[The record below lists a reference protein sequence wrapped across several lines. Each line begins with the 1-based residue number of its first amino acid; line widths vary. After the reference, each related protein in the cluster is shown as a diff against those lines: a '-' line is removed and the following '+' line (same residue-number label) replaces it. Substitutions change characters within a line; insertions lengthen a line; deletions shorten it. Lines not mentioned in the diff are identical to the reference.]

1 LWQEEP
7 NQNHQIH
14 KKHSDMIIGLD
25 AFNISSGGGITHLKN
40 ILEFSDPSSQNFTK
54 IILWGSTETL
64 NKIPDKDWIEKK
76 THPLLNKSGFH
87 RIFWHIF
94 KSKNSAN
101 YYSCDV
107 IYTPGGINLSGF
119 DPSITMSR
127 NMLPFEWLELK
138 RYSTSKT
145 FLRLFFLKYLQLQSF
160 KRASGLIFLTKY
172 AENIIKKNTNL
183 INDVKKKIVN
193 IPHGV
198 SSHFFKSPKLIDKNK
213 FINGAPCNILY
224 VSGIELHKHQW
235 NVIEAVA
242 NARARG
248 YLINLYLVGPQGHGS
263 KLLYSAI
270 KKYDPKLEFVR
281 YKGEVNHNNLNAIYE
296 DCDISLF
303 ASSCENMPNI
313 LLESMAS
320 GLPILSS
327 NMGPMPEILGENGIY
342 FNPLSVDEIE
352 NAIVK
357 SIESIDLMFEL
368 SKKSFM
374 KAKSYSWKN
383 CADETFKFI
392 HKIANKSNK
401 DKM

>member
-1 LWQEEP
+1 
-7 NQNHQIH
+7 
-14 KKHSDMIIGLD
+14 MIIGLD
-25 AFNISSGGGITHLKN
+25 AFNISSGGGITHLKK

-54 IILWGSTETL
+54 IILWGSIETL
-64 NKIPDKDWIEKK
+64 NKIPDQDWVEKK
-76 THPLLNKSGFH
+76 TDSLLNKSGLH

-94 KSKNSAN
+94 RSKNAAN
-101 YYSCDV
+101 YHSCDV
-107 IYTPGGINLSGF
+107 VYTPGGINLSGF
-119 DPSITMSR
+119 NPSITMSR
-127 NMLPFEWLELK
+127 NMLPFEWSELK
-138 RYSTSKT
+138 RYSTSKTFKT

-183 INDVKKKIVN
+183 INDAKKKIVN

-213 FINGAPCNILY
+213 FINGAPYNILY
-224 VSGIELHKHQW
+224 VSIIDLYKHQW

-263 KLLYSAI
+263 NLLNSAI
-270 KKYDPKLEFVR
+270 KKHDPKLEFVI
-281 YKGEVNHNNLNAIYE
+281 YKGEVNHINLNAIYE

-320 GLPILSS
+320 GLPVLSS
-327 NMGPMPEILGENGIY
+327 NMGPMPEILEGNGIY
-342 FNPLSVDEIE
+342 FNPLNINEIE
-352 NAIVK
+352 NAIIK
-357 SIESIDLMFEL
+357 SIESPDLMFEL
-368 SKKSFM
+368 SKQSFL

-383 CADETFKFI
+383 CSDETFKFI
-392 HKIANKSNK
+392 NIIANKFSK
-401 DKM
+401 DRM

>member
-1 LWQEEP
+1 
-7 NQNHQIH
+7 
-14 KKHSDMIIGLD
+14 MIIGLD
-25 AFNISSGGGITHLKN
+25 AFNISSGGGITHLKK

-54 IILWGSTETL
+54 IILWGSIETL
-64 NKIPDKDWIEKK
+64 NKIPDQDWVEKK
-76 THPLLNKSGFH
+76 TDSLLNKSGLH

-94 KSKNSAN
+94 RSKNLAN
-101 YYSCDV
+101 YHSCDV

-119 DPSITMSR
+119 NPSITMSR

-145 FLRLFFLKYLQLQSF
+145 FLRLFFLKYLQLLSF

-172 AENIIKKNTNL
+172 AERIIKKNTNL
-183 INDVKKKIVN
+183 INDAKKSIVN

-198 SSHFFKSPKLIDKNK
+198 SSHFLKTPKLIDKNK
-213 FINGAPCNILY
+213 FIDVASCNILY

-235 NVIEAVA
+235 NVVEAVA

-248 YLINLYLVGPQGHGS
+248 YLINLYLVGPLGHGS
-263 KLLYSAI
+263 NLLNSAI
-270 KKYDPKLEFVR
+270 KKHDPKLEFVI
-281 YKGEVNHNNLNAIYE
+281 YKGEVNHINLNAIYE

-327 NMGPMPEILGENGIY
+327 NMGPMPEILEGNGIY
-342 FNPLSVDEIE
+342 FNPLSINEIE
-352 NAIVK
+352 NAIIK
-357 SIESIDLMFEL
+357 SIESPDLMFEL
-368 SKKSFM
+368 SKQSFL

-383 CADETFKFI
+383 CSDETFKFI
-392 HKIANKSNK
+392 NTIANKFSK
-401 DKM
+401 DRM